1 MDRALL
7 FFLLLLPG
15 LAQAV
20 ICKTVG
26 ADGVVSFSDVPAAD
40 CPQGSRIPDYRQ
52 AAPQAERAGAV
63 DAGVSA
69 RQVKFAGYDS
79 IEIVSPEDGGTV
91 RSNEGRVP
99 VVVRLEP
106 ELQQSHFVT
115 AYVDGRAYKGRYG
128 RSEITLTGVDRGTHK
143 MYVTV
148 RDSKGKTLI
157 KSDTISFTALRFT
170 PGITVNPISG
180 DDNIDRY
187 DDNYVLVRGL
197 FRRGDIVRDENGD
210 PVENNNGEFVT
221 DAWITLRFPEGS
233 ADDWQSP
240 RVQALAEPKTEDY
253 SIKTASGPLRVV
265 ETYNWEIR
273 VPAGLLAAEL
283 SFDAS
288 ARLLPAALYP
298 DPQSLSDKEFYA
310 VPVNSKTTST
320 HSVAPDVFSGYGK
333 PYSEPSWAPSPPN
346 YDPSTG
352 GIPTTPGQTNPAF
365 PPISTT
371 PGQTNPAF
379 TP

>member
-52 AAPQAERAGAV
+52 VAPQAERAGAV
-63 DAGVSA
+63 DTGVSA

-106 ELQQSHFVT
+106 ELQQSHFIT

-128 RSEITLTGVDRGTHK
+128 NGQMELTDVDPGTHELRIQ
-143 MYVTV
+143 VS
-148 RDSKGKTLI
+148 DSKGVNLI
-157 KSDTISFTALRFT
+157 DSKAISFTLLRT
-170 PGITVNPISG
+170 LPLQVREIQPLVDSG
-180 DDNIDRY
+180 
-187 DDNYVLVRGL
+187 NYVVNGVFLGGL
-197 FRRGDIVRDENGD
+197 TAVGSK
-210 PVENNNGEFVT
+210 VT
-221 DAWITLRFPEGS
+221 IQFPGS
-233 ADDWQSP
+233 EQIYT
-240 RVQALAEPKTEDY
+240 AE
-253 SIKTASGPLRVV
+253 
-265 ETYNWEIR
+265 
-273 VPAGLLAAEL
+273 
-283 SFDAS
+283 
-288 ARLLPAALYP
+288 
-298 DPQSLSDKEFYA
+298 
-310 VPVNSKTTST
+310 
-320 HSVAPDVFSGYGK
+320 VAPDQSWSVEVGTEPATQDRFDVNVLTPGNLEFKKTQVINPTILKPSYAPQPWKGYTPDG
-333 PYSEPSWAPSPPN
+333 
-346 YDPSTG
+346 G
-352 GIPTTPGQTNPAF
+352 GI
-365 PPISTT
+365 STS

-379 TP
+379 TPNYKAK